1 MSDVARILEAYG
13 QAQAEA
19 ARQRA
24 AVWGGAIQQIGQIPQ
39 QMQQSQLLRAREQR
53 LAEEAEAQRQL
64 TGLKLQEYQQQQ
76 QERSA
81 VDNVLGQDI
90 WDRGRFDTQ
99 KAIAIAKQNG
109 FTAWLQQWW
118 TPVMK
123 AVFKRSWVKRCRVAG

>member
-81 VDNVLGQDI
+81 VDNVLGQYI
-90 WDRGRFDTQ
+90 WDRGRFDTV
-99 KAIAIAKQNG
+99 G
-109 FTAWLQQWW
+109 DW
-118 TPVMK
+118 
-123 AVFKRSWVKRCRVAG
+123 

>member
-1 MSDVARILEAYG
+1 MGTVENILLAESQAR
-13 QAQAEA
+13 AEA

-39 QMQQSQLLRAREQR
+39 QMQQAKLLQAREQR
-53 LAEEAEAQRQL
+53 LTEEAEAQRQL

-90 WDRGRFDTQ
+90 WDDQGRFDTQ
-99 KAIAIAKQNG
+99 KAIGIAK
-109 FTAWLQQWW
+109 
-118 TPVMK
+118 
-123 AVFKRSWVKRCRVAG
+123 